1 MSIFDAY
8 DQEFTSLTQE
18 INKSIQELKNEK
30 GDKSN
35 SLIRLIE
42 GLFSQSS
49 DLIKQ
54 MEVEVRSHDPQTRK
68 VLNDKVGQ
76 YKKSVASLKTDFE
89 RTKEQSKRSAL
100 IGDRS
105 AGDRQRLLDG
115 NDKIRQQ
122 NDTILRAHQTVMETE
137 DVALEITSELSRNR
151 EKIESARGK
160 TAEFTGITDSARRVL
175 SSMSKRDVRQRYMVF
190 FIAIVLI
197 VAIILI
203 SVYTTKK

>member
-30 GDKSN
+30 GDKSS

-160 TAEFTGITDSARRVL
+160 VSDFYTVIAF
-175 SSMSKRDVRQRYMVF
+175 VRYNYF
-190 FIAIVLI
+190 L
-197 VAIILI
+197 
-203 SVYTTKK
+203 